1 MKAIILD
8 AGSPERCR
16 PLTCTRPLAACPVA
30 GRPLIGQQKARLTAA
45 GLEVFGT
52 QPNTQPNTRSNAPPN
67 AKSGDETRL
76 YIPGDSWLSAES
88 LVALR
93 QMDAP
98 AVLLGAG
105 GAVLAWTGPSAEPP
119 PASEKPPA
127 DAGRLHRLSA
137 DAGSFHIL
145 YPWDLLRVHEILMGE
160 LRESKILGELSDRAV
175 VEGCLV
181 LGEGS
186 RILPGVYIEGNAI
199 IGRNCKIG
207 PNCYI
212 RGATAIGDNC
222 HVGQAVEIKNSILM
236 DRVGMGHLSYCGD
249 SIVGEGA
256 NFGAGTITANF
267 RHDGVPHRSMVGGEL
282 VDTGRLKFGAIIG
295 DDVHTGIHTS
305 IYPGRKIWPHQ
316 STRPGEVVR
325 QDLKPGNNA

>member
-1 MKAIILD
+1 MKAFILD
-8 AGSPERCR
+8 AGSPERCH
-16 PLTCTRPLAACPVA
+16 PLTCTRALAACPVA
-30 GRPLIGQQKARLTAA
+30 GRPLIEQQKARLAAA
-45 GLEVFGT
+45 GLEVCGAES
-52 QPNTQPNTRSNAPPN
+52 NTQSNARLN
-67 AKSGDETRL
+67 AQPSAASAGGETCL
-76 YIPGDSWLSAES
+76 YMPGDSWLSAES
-88 LVALR
+88 LLALR
-93 QMDAP
+93 QMDVS
-98 AVLLGAG
+98 AVLLDADGH
-105 GAVLAWTGPSAEPP
+105 VLAWTGLRAEP
-119 PASEKPPA
+119 ST
-127 DAGRLHRLSA
+127 DAGHLHRLSA
-137 DAGSFHIL
+137 DADSFHIL

-160 LRESKILGELSDRAV
+160 LRESKILGEVSDRAV

-186 RILPGVYIEGNAI
+186 RILPGVYIEGNVI

-236 DRVGMGHLSYCGD
+236 NRVMMCHLSYCGD
-249 SIVGEGA
+249 SIVGEGT

-267 RHDGVPHRSMVGGEL
+267 RHDGKPHRSMVGGEL

-295 DDVHTGIHTS
+295 DDVHTGIHTG

-316 STRPGEVVR
+316 STRPGEAVR

>member
-1 MKAIILD
+1 MKAVILD
-8 AGSPERCR
+8 AGSPERCH
-16 PLTCTRPLAACPVA
+16 PLTCTRALAACPVA
-30 GRPLIGQQKARLTAA
+30 GRPLIEQQRARLAAA
-45 GLEVFGT
+45 GLEVCVTEPKT
-52 QPNTQPNTRSNAPPN
+52 QPNARPN
-67 AKSGDETRL
+67 ATNPSGETRL
-76 YIPGDSWLSAES
+76 YMPGDSWLSAES

-105 GAVLAWTGPSAEPP
+105 GATLAWTGPRAEP
-119 PASEKPPA
+119 SA

-160 LRESKILGELSDRAV
+160 MRESRILGEVSDRAV
-175 VEGCLV
+175 VEGYLV

-186 RILPGVYIEGNAI
+186 RILPGVYIEGNVI

-207 PNCYI
+207 PNCHI
-212 RGATAIGDNC
+212 RGAAAIGDDC
-222 HVGQAVEIKNSILM
+222 HVGQAVEVKNSILM

-249 SIVGEGA
+249 SIVGAGT

-267 RHDGVPHRSMVGGEL
+267 RHDGKPHRSMVGGEL

-325 QDLKPGNNA
+325 QDLKPGNGA